1 MMVRKWRMRM
11 KIMAHGAARK
21 IKRSQVGLS
30 ASVILVAR
38 IDATVTTDVEAT
50 QVVAQTLIMRKML
63 RMVIVDTLELM
74 STGQKIIA
82 RNTAKVVTL
91 IAIIEIQ
98 VGVNLV
104 GGLDRLKMAPLTDAA
119 PLGPNKIA
127 VIGAILATLR
137 SRETR
142 SMNFTRRRKERNSL
156 RLKKLLQLSY
166 KASMCTLSHEK

>member
-11 KIMAHGAARK
+11 KIMAHDAARK

-30 ASVILVAR
+30 ASVIVVGW
-38 IDATVTTDVEAT
+38 IDTTVTTDVEAT
-50 QVVAQTLIMRKML
+50 QVVAQTFIMRKML
-63 RMVIVDTLELM
+63 KMVIVDTL
-74 STGQKIIA
+74 IA
-82 RNTAKVVTL
+82 M
-91 IAIIEIQ
+91 IESQ